1 MFNRSG
7 GKDRGYLGRLLEERM
22 QRVMPGF
29 VDVLR
34 SATMKVGSRN
44 VIAMCEDSGLE
55 EVCAVVRRIAAK
67 IDMFD
72 GPESPAD
79 AARGDG

>member
-7 GKDRGYLGRLLEERM
+7 GKDGGYLGRLLEERM
-22 QRVMPGF
+22 QRIMPGF

-34 SATMKVGSRN
+34 SATMKTGSRN
-44 VIAMCEDSGLE
+44 VIAMCENADLE
-55 EVCAVVRRIAAK
+55 EVCAALRRIAAR
-67 IDMFD
+67 M
-72 GPESPAD
+72 GMSGCLESSAD

>member
-1 MFNRSG
+1 
-7 GKDRGYLGRLLEERM
+7 LGRLLEEWM

-34 SATMKVGSRN
+34 SAAMKTGSRDI
-44 VIAMCEDSGLE
+44 IAMCEDAGLE
-55 EVCAVVRRIAAK
+55 EVCAVVRRVAAR
-67 IDMFD
+67 M
-72 GPESPAD
+72 GMSGCLESSAD

>member
-1 MFNRSG
+1 MTNRSG
-7 GKDRGYLGRLLEERM
+7 GKDGGYLGGLLEERM

-55 EVCAVVRRIAAK
+55 EVCAVVRMIAAR
-67 IDMFD
+67 M
-72 GPESPAD
+72 GMSGCLESSAD